1 MMSNAIK
8 MTVAVVGLVGLT
20 ACGGTSVPLAVNE
33 PTFQPNPTSGSGLS
47 YSQIADIAADVNT
60 GYNRE
65 DITPKYLVPQ
75 AGGATYSG
83 AVGGTVDVRGNVTD
97 VAGLMAMD
105 VDFGRDRVD
114 GVLGNFVT
122 EAGDDIDGTL
132 SLNNGILNR
141 QSNSQQV
148 AIFADVDGNLRSAA
162 GEFIQVDARL
172 RNSGFKGDY
181 VEYVGGDII
190 GDVYVDGVR
199 GDLDLKTQL
208 ER

>member
-1 MMSNAIK
+1 MLFKTKTTIAAI
-8 MTVAVVGLVGLT
+8 GLVGLT
-20 ACGGTSVPLAVNE
+20 ACAGTSVPLATSE
-33 PTFQPNPTSGSGLS
+33 PTYQPNPTAGGSLS
-47 YSQIADIAADVNT
+47 YSQIADIAADVNV

-65 DITPKYLVPQ
+65 TITPKYQVPQ

-83 AVGGTVDVRGNVTD
+83 AVGGTVDVQGNVTD
-97 VAGLMAMD
+97 VAGLMAVD
-105 VDFGRDRVD
+105 VDFGRDSVG

-162 GEFIQVDARL
+162 GEFIHVDARL
-172 RNSGFKGDY
+172 LNSGFKGDY

-190 GDVYVDGVR
+190 GDIYVDGVR
-199 GDLDLKTQL
+199 GDLDLRTQL